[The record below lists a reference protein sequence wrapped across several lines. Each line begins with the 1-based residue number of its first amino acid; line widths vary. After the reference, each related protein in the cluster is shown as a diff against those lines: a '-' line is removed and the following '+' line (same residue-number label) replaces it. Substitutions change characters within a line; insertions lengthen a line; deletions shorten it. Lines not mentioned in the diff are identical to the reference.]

1 MPKGE
6 PIPKEL
12 MAEFMDMRNRMDRKL
27 ASITPYLAH
36 AHTAKE

>member
-12 MAEFMDMRNRMDRKL
+12 VAEFKDLKNQMDKRL
-27 ASITPYLAH
+27 ASIKPYLAH
-36 AHTAKE
+36 AHLER